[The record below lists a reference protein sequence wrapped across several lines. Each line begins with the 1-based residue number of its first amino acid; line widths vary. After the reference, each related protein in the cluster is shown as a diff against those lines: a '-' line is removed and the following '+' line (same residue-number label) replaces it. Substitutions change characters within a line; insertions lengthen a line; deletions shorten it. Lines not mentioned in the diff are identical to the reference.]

1 MDQSLAIKTSDLT
14 KRYNGFVAVDSLN
27 LSIKHGE
34 LFGLLGPNGAGKT
47 TTVLMLLGLTEPTSG
62 TCRVYGHD
70 PLREPLKVKSLSGY
84 LAERMGVYE
93 DLTPEQNLKYITKL
107 NQIPESESHRRINEA
122 LASVGATDYAKI
134 KVGKLSRG
142 MRQRVGIAG
151 VLVKKPKIAFF
162 DEPTQGLDPEGKRE
176 LLDLLKRISKENKT
190 TVLLLS
196 HILPDVQQICDR
208 MGIMVKGKMVIQGTI
223 DELRSKR
230 GEEWVVDVEAENI
243 TSDLLHELSALAG
256 IKSVNRS
263 GNVVT
268 VKSERDIRS
277 AILET
282 FIHNKASP
290 LDMKTRER
298 SLEEIYISYL
308 GET

>member
-142 MRQRVGIAG
+142 MRQRIGIAG
-151 VLVKKPKIAFF
+151 VLVKRPKIAFF

-176 LLDLLKRISKENKT
+176 LLELLKRISKENKT

-196 HILPDVQQICDR
+196 HMLSDVQQICDR
-208 MGIMVKGKMVIQGTI
+208 MGIMVKGKMVVQGTI

-243 TSDLLHELSALAG
+243 TPNLLHELSALAG
-256 IKSVNRS
+256 IKNVNRS
-263 GNVVT
+263 KNVVT

-282 FIHNKASP
+282 FIQNKASP